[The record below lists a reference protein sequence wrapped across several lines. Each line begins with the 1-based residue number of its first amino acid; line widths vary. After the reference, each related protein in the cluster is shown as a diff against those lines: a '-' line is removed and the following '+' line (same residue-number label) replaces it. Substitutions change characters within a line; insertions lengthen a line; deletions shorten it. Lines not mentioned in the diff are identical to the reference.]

1 MNDQKFMRGFPPI
14 YSSAPPPHGAE
25 WLAKFHEVAPKIEG
39 GAILIF
45 CGERGTGK
53 TRMAYELAK
62 DCRFVK
68 LPPMRQTIAGHEM
81 TVNRKAIYTTAMM
94 LFIRLRASYRNNSPE
109 SELDIMRE
117 LSDASLVVI
126 DELQERG
133 ETEFENQKIT
143 AILDARYQRGF
154 PTILISN
161 LARADFLKS
170 VSPSV
175 LSRIQENGGF
185 VAFNWKSYRGA
196 NQ

>member
-1 MNDQKFMRGFPPI
+1 MRGFPPI

-53 TRMAYELAK
+53 TRMAYELAMYAEFSK
-62 DCRFVK
+62 M
-68 LPPMRQTIAGHEM
+68 PPIWEVVGGYGKKSP
-81 TVNRKAIYTTAMM
+81 RKPYYTTAMM
-94 LFIRLRASYRNNSPE
+94 LFIRLRASYRNDSPE

-143 AILDARYQRGF
+143 AIIDARYQRGF